1 LSYLLD
7 NKISYADSAAMSA
20 YGRVRTADS
29 RLLGEYRYMYG
40 SGTSVEM
47 NDKIVG
53 SGTLVADQPRN
64 CYLANVTTA
73 SGDRVVRQTKQYHPY
88 IVGTSNIGVMSFTMN
103 APKVNL
109 KQSIGLYDDFNGII
123 FRLNGLEPEMVIRKN
138 GVDVEIIPRSEW
150 NFDRLDGTKSI
161 NNPSGI
167 NVDFS
172 KTLIFYTDYQWSA
185 GRVRTGFSFNGI
197 TTYVHNFNHSNLV
210 TEAYINQ
217 PSLPC
222 RWEIENTG
230 VTASTSQLMLIAASV
245 YGEGTDIETGF
256 SRSVST
262 DGAVI
267 NVTTANSATN
277 GKGILAFRLKNT
289 LVSKQNH
296 AMARLKNWLIATTE
310 DIHYKI
316 VILPDSTY
324 ISNTPTWNTVPGYGW
339 CDYTRDFTLTPG
351 WQTSNEYAVV
361 LDSFA
366 LSGGGTGS
374 NISSGTSPITEVD
387 NRSNTIYQN
396 YDSTNSQIMA
406 IVAFKITNDSVVKAS
421 MNWIEIK

>member
-7 NKISYADSAAMSA
+7 NKIGYADTSAISA

-53 SGTLVADQPRN
+53 GGTLVADQPRN

-88 IVGTSNIGVMSFTMN
+88 IVGTSNIGIMSFTMN
-103 APKVNL
+103 VPKINL
-109 KQSIGLYDDFNGII
+109 KQSIGLFDDFNGII
-123 FRLNGLEPEMVIRKN
+123 FRLNGIVPELVIRKN
-138 GVDVEIIPRSEW
+138 GVDVEIIPKTSW
-150 NFDRLDGTKSI
+150 NVDKFDGTKSI
-161 NNPSGI
+161 YNPSGLLL
-167 NVDFS
+167 DFS
-172 KTLIFYTDYQWSA
+172 KTHIFYTDYQWSA
-185 GRVRTGFSFNGI
+185 GRVRTGFSINGI
-197 TTYVHNFNHSNLV
+197 TLYAHNFNHSNAI

-222 RWEIENTG
+222 RWEIENVG
-230 VTASTSQLMLIAASV
+230 VTESSSQLMIIAASM
-245 YGEGTDIETGF
+245 YGEGTDVETGF

-262 DGAVI
+262 DGTVI
-267 NVTTANSATN
+267 NVTTANSSTN
-277 GKGILAFRLKNT
+277 GKGILAFRLKNS

-296 AMARLKNWLIATTE
+296 ALARLKNWLVATTE

-316 VILPDSTY
+316 VILPSSSY
-324 ISNTPTWNTVPGYGW
+324 LSGSPTWSTVPGYGW
-339 CDYTRDFTLTPG
+339 CEYIKDFTLASN
-351 WQTSNEYAVV
+351 WQAGNEYAIV

-374 NISSGTSPITEVD
+374 NISSGTSPITSVD

-396 YDSTNSQIMA
+396 YDSTDSQIMA